1 MSKEPNHEVQSDD
14 EPVVDLVRAP
24 RRPSQTPP
32 PPPVG
37 RAARASA
44 PDEAEITVAI
54 DVDLGSGDDL
64 VGQMLPPSSA
74 SSPPPPPTRFNT
86 AAPLA
91 PPRPSSTA
99 TPVRPSNV
107 PPAPR
112 MPAAQAME
120 KVAELQEQLEL
131 AKRTLVTRDTEIR
144 TLLTQR
150 DARIAELETVKSQ
163 LAAREFTIKEL
174 EFAVLAKETK
184 IRDLENEMESLRRP
198 GEGPG
203 DDLQQIRGIGRAFER
218 ELKRIGVR
226 TFAQIAAWTQADIDA
241 IAPQI
246 KAQPERI
253 RRDGWVQHASELIL
267 QRNARG

>member
-1 MSKEPNHEVQSDD
+1 VVQPSSPDAT
-14 EPVVDLVRAP
+14 EALVLPQVDATSGDGLVR
-24 RRPSQTPP
+24 
-32 PPPVG
+32 
-37 RAARASA
+37 
-44 PDEAEITVAI
+44 
-54 DVDLGSGDDL
+54 
-64 VGQMLPPSSA
+64 QMLPPHSG

-91 PPRPSSTA
+91 PPRPGA
-99 TPVRPSNV
+99 TGTPSRPSNV

-112 MPAAQAME
+112 LPAAQAGE
-120 KVAELQEQLEL
+120 KIAELQEQLDV
-131 AKRTLVTRDTEIR
+131 AKRSLGNRDAEIR

-150 DARIAELETVKSQ
+150 DARIAELEAVKSQ
-163 LAAREFTIKEL
+163 LAAREFSIKEL

-184 IRDLENEMESLRRP
+184 IRDLEKEMDSLRSP

-226 TFAQIAAWTQADIDA
+226 TFDQIAAWTQTDIDE
-241 IAPQI
+241 IAPRI

-253 RRDGWVQHASELIL
+253 RRDGWVQHASELIA
-267 QRNARG
+267 QRNK